1 MSPGPKKILYVEDN
15 PVNRLL
21 VRRVLTNAGYV
32 LLEAEDGLAGIQVA
46 QEERPDLILMDIM
59 IPGMD
64 GYQVTTKLKSLPE
77 LANTP
82 IVALTAKVMEEDRKR
97 ALIAGCDGYIPKPID
112 VDRLPHQVAEYLGGK
127 QEEIQAGAEERLVLQ
142 REYSQELVSRLE
154 EKVRELQKA
163 NRELRRTDELK
174 SKFIS
179 MAAHELKT
187 PLTVFQ
193 GYLTML
199 VDARGQVNPGLDAAF
214 HGSIQGMARGL
225 ERLNT
230 IVEEM
235 LDITRIEGGRLELHR
250 QLTVVKDTVT
260 AAVRKL
266 EPAARERSQT
276 VLLDS
281 LDGLPY
287 IKADSGRLQ
296 QVFLNL
302 MSNAIKYTP
311 DGGKITV
318 SARLVQDVALTRQT
332 SITGVSGQFV
342 EVIFEDTGIGISEED
357 QERIFGRFYEVRDV
371 ELHSTSKTRFL
382 GGGLGLGL
390 SIARGIVE
398 AHGGF
403 LWAESSGCDAEKCPG
418 SRFHVLLPVEPGVA
432 TGATLSPSV

>member
-1 MSPGPKKILYVEDN
+1 MSRGPQKILYVEDD

-32 LLEAEDGLAGIQVA
+32 LLEAEDGLSGILIA

-82 IVALTAKVMEEDRKR
+82 IVALTAKTMDGDRER
-97 ALIAGCDGYIPKPID
+97 ALVAGCDGYIPKPID
-112 VDRLPHQVAEYLGGK
+112 VDRLPHQVAEFLGGRRD
-127 QEEIQAGAEERLVLQ
+127 EIVAGAEERLVLQ
-142 REYSQELVSRLE
+142 QEYSQELVSRLE
-154 EKVRELQKA
+154 EKVRELQRA
-163 NRELRRTDELK
+163 NIELRRTDELK

-179 MAAHELKT
+179 MAAHELRT
-187 PLTVFQ
+187 PLTVAQ

-199 VDARGQVNPGLDAAF
+199 LGAGKQSPPGLDEVFLVPLEGIAK
-214 HGSIQGMARGL
+214 GL
-225 ERLNT
+225 DRFNI

-235 LDITRIEGGRLELHR
+235 LDITRIEGGALELHR
-250 QLTVVKDTVT
+250 EVMVVKDAIT

-266 EPAARERSQT
+266 KPAARERGQT
-276 VLLDS
+276 ITLGAM
-281 LDGLPY
+281 DGLPY
-287 IKADSGRLQ
+287 LRADAGRLQ
-296 QVFLNL
+296 QVFYNL

-311 DGGKITV
+311 DGGEIKV
-318 SARLVQDVALTRQT
+318 LARVIRGAELVQNERPPGGPAEF
-332 SITGVSGQFV
+332 I
-342 EVIFEDTGIGISEED
+342 EVVFEDTGIGIDPEE

-371 ELHSTSKTRFL
+371 ELHSTSKTRFM

-403 LWAESSGCDAEKCPG
+403 LWAESEGCDEKECPG
-418 SRFHVLLPVEPGVA
+418 SRFHVLLPVG
-432 TGATLSPSV
+432 

>member
-1 MSPGPKKILYVEDN
+1 MSSKPQKILYVEDN

-21 VRRVLTNAGYV
+21 VRRVLGNAGYI
-32 LLEAEDGLAGIQVA
+32 LLEAEDGLSGIQIA

-97 ALIAGCDGYIPKPID
+97 ALTAGCDGYIPKPID
-112 VDRLPHQVAEYLGGK
+112 VDRLAQQVTEFLGGK
-127 QEEIQAGAEERLVLQ
+127 QEMIEGGTEEQLVLQ

-154 EKVRELQKA
+154 EKVRELQRA
-163 NRELRRTDELK
+163 NQELRRSDELK

-179 MAAHELKT
+179 IAAHELKT

-199 VDARGQVNPGLDAAF
+199 FDAKGNLPPTIDEAF
-214 HGSIQGMARGL
+214 RSPLEGMAKGL
-225 ERLNT
+225 SRLNT

-235 LDITRIEGGRLELHR
+235 LDITRIEAGTLQLHR
-250 QLTVVKDTVT
+250 QLMGIKDAVMT
-260 AAVRKL
+260 AVRKL
-266 EPAARERSQT
+266 ENATQERNQT
-276 VLLDS
+276 VVIAS
-281 LDGLPY
+281 LEGLPY
-287 IKADSGRLQ
+287 IQGDASRLQ

-311 DGGKITV
+311 DGGEIRIWAQV
-318 SARLVQDVALTRQT
+318 RQDVDFSHRGGGNDTPERY
-332 SITGVSGQFV
+332 V
-342 EVIFEDTGIGISEED
+342 EVIFEDTGIGIDPEE
-357 QERIFGRFYEVRDV
+357 QERIFDRFYEVRDV
-371 ELHSTSKTRFL
+371 DLHSTSKTRFQ

-390 SIARGIVE
+390 AISRGIIE
-398 AHGGF
+398 AHGGL
-403 LWAESSGCDAEKCPG
+403 LWAESECYDEETCPG
-418 SRFHVLLPVEPGVA
+418 SRFHVLLPVKE
-432 TGATLSPSV
+432 TL

>member
-1 MSPGPKKILYVEDN
+1 MMMRQTPKKILYVEDN

-21 VRRVLTNAGYV
+21 VRRVLTHAGYL
-32 LLEAEDGLAGIQVA
+32 LLEAEDGLSGIQVA

-82 IVALTAKVMEEDRKR
+82 IVALTAKTMEGDRER
-97 ALIAGCDGYIPKPID
+97 ALVAGCDGYIPKPID
-112 VDRLPHQVAEYLGGK
+112 VDRLPLQVAEFLSGK
-127 QEEIQAGAEERLVLQ
+127 REEVTGDAEEQLVLQ

-163 NRELRRTDELK
+163 NKELRHTDELK

-187 PLTVFQ
+187 PLTVIQ

-199 VDARGQVNPGLDAAF
+199 LDSKGHLHPGLARMF
-214 HGSIQGMARGL
+214 HSPIKGISKGVDRFNI
-225 ERLNT
+225 

-235 LDITRIEGGRLELHR
+235 LDITRIEAGTLELHR
-250 QLTVVKDTVT
+250 ELLVLKDTIT
-260 AAVRKL
+260 SAVRKL
-266 EPAARERSQT
+266 KPAAIERGQDIT
-276 VLLDS
+276 VAS
-281 LDGLPY
+281 MEGLPY
-287 IKADSGRLQ
+287 LHADAERLQ
-296 QVFLNL
+296 QVFFNL

-311 DGGKITV
+311 DGGKIKILTQV
-318 SARLVQDVALTRQT
+318 IGGIELGRQDH
-332 SITGVSGQFV
+332 SDGVSDKFIEIV
-342 EVIFEDTGIGISEED
+342 FEDTGIGIDQEE
-357 QERIFGRFYEVRDV
+357 QERIFGRLYEVRDV
-371 ELHSTSKTRFL
+371 DLHSTSKTRFM

-390 SIARGIVE
+390 AIARGIVE

-403 LWAESSGCDAEKCPG
+403 LWVESDGCDKERCPG
-418 SRFHVLLPVEPGVA
+418 SRFHVLLPVEGKKK
-432 TGATLSPSV
+432 SPAQLF

>member
-1 MSPGPKKILYVEDN
+1 MAVSSERRKILYVEDN

-32 LLEAEDGLAGIQVA
+32 LLEAEDGLSGIQIA

-77 LANTP
+77 LAGTP

-112 VDRLPHQVAEYLGGK
+112 VDRLPRQVAEFLGGK
-127 QEEIQAGAEERLVLQ
+127 QEIIEGGTEEQLVLQ
-142 REYSQELVSRLE
+142 REYTQELVDRLE
-154 EKVRELQKA
+154 EKVRELQRA
-163 NRELRRTDELK
+163 NRELRRSDELK

-179 MAAHELKT
+179 IAAHELKT
-187 PLTVFQ
+187 PLTVLQ

-199 VDARGQVNPGLDAAF
+199 FGSRGNLQPDLDQALQ
-214 HGSIQGMARGL
+214 GSLQGMAKGL
-225 ERLNT
+225 GRLNT

-235 LDITRIEGGRLELHR
+235 LDVTRIEAGTLDLHR
-250 QLTVVKDTVT
+250 QLMVVKDAVM

-266 EPAARERSQT
+266 EDAAQERNQQII
-276 VLLDS
+276 VES

-287 IKADSGRLQ
+287 IRADASRLQ
-296 QVFLNL
+296 QVFFNL

-311 DGGKITV
+311 DGGEIRI
-318 SARLVQDVALTRQT
+318 SARLRQDIDLVLQ
-332 SITGVSGQFV
+332 GQAHDAPHQLV
-342 EVIFEDTGIGISEED
+342 EVIFEDTGIGIDLEE
-357 QERIFGRFYEVRDV
+357 QERIFERFYEVRDV
-371 ELHSTSKTRFL
+371 DLHSTSKTRFQ

-390 SIARGIVE
+390 AISRGIME

-403 LWAESSGCDAEKCPG
+403 LWAESEGCDAESCPG
-418 SRFHVLLPVEPGVA
+418 SRFHVLLPVEG
-432 TGATLSPSV
+432 SQ